1 MNYQEFLK
9 SKIDIAKDTGF
20 DISLDE
26 INSVLLPHQKD
37 AVRWAIKGGRRAL
50 FESWGLGKTC
60 QELEICRII
69 TEHEGAQGFPEDY
82 VIDRDHTGKAYPK
95 SAQVA
100 RCGNAVPPPF
110 AEALVRANLPEM
122 CMRVDQKRQIS

>member
-37 AVRWAIKGGRRAL
+37 AVRWAIKGG
-50 FESWGLGKTC
+50 
-60 QELEICRII
+60 
-69 TEHEGAQGFPEDY
+69 
-82 VIDRDHTGKAYPK
+82 
-95 SAQVA
+95 
-100 RCGNAVPPPF
+100 
-110 AEALVRANLPEM
+110 
-122 CMRVDQKRQIS
+122 